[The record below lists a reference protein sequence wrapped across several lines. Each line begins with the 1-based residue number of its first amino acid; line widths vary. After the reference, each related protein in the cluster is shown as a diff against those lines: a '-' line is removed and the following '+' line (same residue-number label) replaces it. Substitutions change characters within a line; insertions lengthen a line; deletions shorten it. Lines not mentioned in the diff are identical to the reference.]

1 MSNRTATRR
10 VWCTPITNKIFYGS
24 ICNETGKVV
33 GVKKDITGDALRA
46 VAEHLFNQPRVLSF
60 VLNSGRILSVKACVT
75 DSEAPDNSVE
85 NAAHDLLHAV
95 QRMVNQFYAAGI
107 ESKEESLN
115 PVEELLYQAEQ
126 AIAKA
131 TGTKG

>member
-10 VWCTPITNKIFYGS
+10 VWCAPITNKIFYGS

-60 VLNSGRILSVKACVT
+60 VLNDGRILSVKSCVT

-85 NAAHDLLHAV
+85 NAAHDLLHVV
-95 QRMVNQFYAAGI
+95 QRMVNQFHAAGVV
-107 ESKEESLN
+107 SQEESLN

-131 TGTKG
+131 VSAK

>member
-1 MSNRTATRR
+1 MSNRAATRR
-10 VWCTPITNKIFYGS
+10 VWCALISNKIFYGS
-24 ICNETGKVV
+24 VCNETGKVV

-60 VLNSGRILSVKACVT
+60 VLNSGRILSVKVCVT

-85 NAAHDLLHAV
+85 NAAHDLLHAM

-115 PVEELLYQAEQ
+115 PMEEALYQAEQ

>member
-10 VWCTPITNKIFYGS
+10 VWCAPISNKIFYGS
-24 ICNETGKVV
+24 ICNETGKVI
-33 GVKKDITGDALRA
+33 GIKKDITDDALRA
-46 VAEHLFNQPRVLSF
+46 VAEHLFNQPRVLTF
-60 VLNSGRILSVKACVT
+60 VLNSGRILSVKSCVT

-85 NAAHDLLHAV
+85 NAAHDLLHVA
-95 QRMVNQFYAAGI
+95 QRMANQFYAAGV

-126 AIAKA
+126 AITKA
-131 TGTKG
+131 TGIKG

>member
-10 VWCTPITNKIFYGS
+10 VWCAPITNKIFYGS
-24 ICNETGKVV
+24 VCNETGKVL

-46 VAEHLFNQPRVLSF
+46 VAEHLFNQPRVLTF
-60 VLNSGRILSVKACVT
+60 VLNSGQILSVKSCIA
-75 DSEAPDNSVE
+75 DSEVSDNSVE
-85 NAAHDLLHAV
+85 NAAHDLLHVV

-115 PVEELLYQAEQ
+115 PMEEALYQAEQ

>member
-1 MSNRTATRR
+1 MSNRTTTRR
-10 VWCTPITNKIFYGS
+10 VWCAPISNKIFYGS
-24 ICNETGKVV
+24 VCDETGRVV
-33 GVKKDITGDALRA
+33 GIKKDITGGAIRA
-46 VAEHLFNQPRVLSF
+46 VAEHLFNQPRVLTF
-60 VLNSGRILSVKACVT
+60 VLNSGRILSVKSCVT
-75 DSEAPDNSVE
+75 DSEIPDNSVE
-85 NAAHDLLHAV
+85 NAAHDLFHAM

-115 PVEELLYQAEQ
+115 PMEEALYQAEQ